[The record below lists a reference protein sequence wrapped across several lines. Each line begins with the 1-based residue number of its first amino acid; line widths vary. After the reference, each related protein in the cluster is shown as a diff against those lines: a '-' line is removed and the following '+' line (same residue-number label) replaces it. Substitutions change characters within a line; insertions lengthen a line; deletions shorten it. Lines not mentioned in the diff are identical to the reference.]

1 MKSHVRDAMRLG
13 RVLRLVPLLLP
24 LGLACSRPGG
34 PGVSNEFGNSGVELL
49 NGAKCLPL
57 LSAEVYPA
65 RSIVTHPGSETSD
78 GNVVFTSDLY
88 ARFNGIC
95 GGCHVSAENGNFV
108 VSQSSFSQS
117 VTQAVVDLITS
128 SDPNVY
134 MPPMLSP
141 NGKAY
146 SARTAADPVVQLV
159 NLLELWIQQGSP
171 PGQFY
176 LSPPDGGV
184 AAGAGAGG
192 ADAGAA
198 AQLAAAAQAN
208 YALTPDVGA
217 SLTNVGTCLPN
228 RYVVGSSGQTMDQ
241 LDTFF
246 AQATA
251 LPGTLAETDLT
262 TLDSDALAR
271 SGVVSYVPA
280 YPLWSDDA
288 GKMRYV
294 RTPHNQPIVFDKST
308 QQFQIPPNTR
318 FYKTFLKKVIDSNG
332 RQAYQKIETRLI
344 VSRPDTTRPDGTVQQ
359 NALFGTYLWNDTETA
374 ATLLQ
379 DPLRDGLP
387 FTDRVIT
394 YVTDAP
400 RAQAIAASTPPDL
413 NLEYYLDSAVPPVR
427 RHYGVPGST
436 RCVECHMGSPSASF
450 VLGFLPLQIATVA
463 PGTSGVIEPATG
475 DELTQLQRLID
486 YKVISGMTSPADVIP
501 LENSQ
506 LPRTPRNAYE
516 LTAQAYMLGNC
527 AHCHN
532 PRGFPSTKAPA
543 LKDVLDFLPGP
554 NGGIFQFPLDRTSPV
569 RSRGVAQNIPIPY
582 ITPSL
587 RDIPEAGTSFNYGA
601 STYTPK
607 YVACPGSD
615 TPDTDGGW
623 CTTASNTPYVE
634 FIDAPWRSLIYRNVD
649 TPFDYVDDLTI
660 FPHMPMNTPGYDCRV
675 TQIMG
680 DWMVSIPAVDPLA
693 NIENNVPDN
702 PSLDLSPQ
710 PYTEVLPT
718 DPAFA
723 SAQAAAQKRLAQ
735 YHAGRRY
742 NFCPDTSDIV
752 DPAVS
757 SGAQQTPA
765 DHSFYDDSTSPP
777 QLIMP
782 SDGVPDR
789 PNWVVTD
796 ETDPPGPW
804 FPRGTEWPQA
814 LVQHIADATGS
825 GATLADLQTV
835 IDDLP
840 NVKLDA
846 NVRSTLLTPVPFA
859 LWQQKSDCDFNGVAT
874 AGSFQGADRPVW
886 MDYKNIDPAAPVY
899 LESPGAAVFTN
910 ICINCHGPQA
920 DGQGLLADE
929 IALMTGGNARV
940 ADFRSGLFG
949 PVSAPGTNRASV
961 FTAAATATT
970 VGGAGGGDAGAPVAN
985 VGTPDDYG
993 ARYMAWM
1000 ALGGTKVQIPSQL
1013 LQVVATT
1020 QVAGVSRSRITITG
1034 SPDMLQLAQKLCTN
1048 VLLSDTNN
1056 DVAGLGQ
1063 LPGFFPINW
1072 SGGTA
1077 LIGSNGDAELWMKVC
1092 NLDNRPVVRVL
1103 VPGSGSPRSALP
1115 LNPQPSDW
1123 DAYWSETSSGSA
1135 PSSSLQ
1141 LYITGT
1147 SLYWGDAQGSD
1158 GSSVFANWPVMDQRG
1173 QIRTDPAGI
1182 TPDNLFPMCVREP
1195 PAANA
1200 GDPNDAHTNADAVL
1214 QATAANTGGNRIP
1227 YCPPALFTTGAATDS
1242 DGHTVGVYKW
1252 RLATPLDSG
1261 NPTFPD
1267 ANNWALRGAINAGLA
1282 VFLYIDQLSKTG
1294 VAQPLFN
1301 QCELLTSSGGP

>member
-1 MKSHVRDAMRLG
+1 MRLE
-13 RVLRLVPLLLP
+13 RILRLVPLLIP
-24 LGLACSRPGG
+24 LGLGCNRPGG
-34 PGVSNEFGNSGVELL
+34 PGISSEFGDASVAFLS
-49 NGAKCLPL
+49 GAKCLPL

-65 RSIVTHPGSETSD
+65 RAVVTHPGTETGD
-78 GNVVFTSDLY
+78 ANIVFTSDLY

-95 GGCHVSAENGNFV
+95 GGCHVSAENGNFI

-128 SDPNVY
+128 DDPNVY

-146 SARTAADPVVQLV
+146 SARAPDDPVVQLV
-159 NLLELWIQQGSP
+159 NLLEIWIQQGSP
-171 PGQFY
+171 AAQFY

-184 AAGAGAGG
+184 DAGG
-192 ADAGAA
+192 ADAGTA
-198 AQLAAAAQAN
+198 AQVAAAAQAN
-208 YALTPDVGA
+208 YALAPDVGA
-217 SLTNVGTCLPN
+217 SLTNIGTCLPN
-228 RYVVGSSGQTMDQ
+228 RYVVATNGQTMDQ

-251 LPGTLAETDLT
+251 LPDRLAETDLT
-262 TLDSDALAR
+262 TFDSDALAR
-271 SGVVSYVPA
+271 NGVVSYVPA

-318 FYKTFLKKVIDSNG
+318 FYKTFLKKVIDTNG
-332 RQAYQKIETRLI
+332 AEAYQKIETRLI
-344 VSRPDTTRPDGTVQQ
+344 VSRPDTTLPDGTVQQ

-394 YVTDAP
+394 YIVDAP
-400 RAQAIAASTPPDL
+400 RAQAITAITPSNL

-450 VLGFLPLQIATVA
+450 VLGFLPLQIATVP
-463 PGTSGVIEPATG
+463 PGASGVIEPATG

-486 YKVISGMTSPADVIP
+486 YKVISGMKSPADVTP

-516 LTAQAYMLGNC
+516 LTAQAYMVGNC

-554 NGGIFQFPLDRTSPV
+554 NGGVFQFPLDRTSPV
-569 RSRGVAQNIPIPY
+569 RSRGVAQDIAIPY
-582 ITPSL
+582 LTPSL
-587 RDIPEAGTSFNYGA
+587 RDIPTEGS
-601 STYTPK
+601 STYHVK
-607 YVACPGSD
+607 YVECPASD
-615 TPDTDGGW
+615 TADSDGGW
-623 CTTASNTPYVE
+623 CTTASKTPYVE

-675 TQIMG
+675 TRIMG
-680 DWMVSIPAVDPLA
+680 DWMVSIPAVNPNA
-693 NIENNVPDN
+693 SIENNVPDLET
-702 PSLDLSPQ
+702 SLDLSPQ
-710 PYTEVLPT
+710 PYTEVLPS
-718 DPAFA
+718 DAAYA
-723 SAQAAAQKRLAQ
+723 SAQTAAQKRLAQ

-742 NFCPDTSDIV
+742 DFCPDTSDIV
-752 DPAVS
+752 DPAVA
-757 SGAQQTPA
+757 SGARQTPA
-765 DHSFYDDSTSPP
+765 DDNIYDSSTSPP

-782 SDGVPDR
+782 PEGVPDR
-789 PNWVVTD
+789 ANWVVTD

-804 FPRGTEWPQA
+804 FPRGAAWPQA

-835 IDDLP
+835 INDLP
-840 NVKLDA
+840 NVTLDA
-846 NVRSTLLTPVPFA
+846 NVRSTLLTPMPFG
-859 LWQQKSDCDFNGVAT
+859 LWQPKASCDFSDAPT
-874 AGSFQGADRPVW
+874 LGSFQGADRPIW
-886 MDYKNIDPAAPVY
+886 MDYTRNLDPSAPVY

-949 PVSAPGTNRASV
+949 PESAPGTNRASV
-961 FTAAATATT
+961 FTAAATAGT
-970 VGGAGGGDAGAPVAN
+970 VGAATDGVAPTPN
-985 VGTPDDYG
+985 MGTPDDFG

-1000 ALGGTKVQIPSQL
+1000 ALGGTKVQIPPQL

-1020 QVAGVSRSRITITG
+1020 QVAGVSRSRITVTG
-1034 SPDMLQLAQKLCTN
+1034 SPNMLQLAQKLCTN

-1063 LPGFFPINW
+1063 LPGSFPINW
-1072 SGGTA
+1072 SGQTA
-1077 LIGSNGDAELWMKVC
+1077 LIGSNGDAEMWMKVC
-1092 NLDNRPVVRVL
+1092 GLNNRPVVRVV
-1103 VPGSGSPRSALP
+1103 VPGDGSPKSALP

-1123 DAYWSETSSGSA
+1123 DAYWSGTSSGS
-1135 PSSSLQ
+1135 SSTSPLQ

-1147 SLYWGDAQGSD
+1147 SLYWGDAPGSD
-1158 GSSVFANWPVMDQRG
+1158 GNSVFASWPVMDQRG

-1182 TPDNLFPMCVREP
+1182 TPDNLFPICVREP

-1200 GDPNDAHTNADAVL
+1200 SDPNDAHTNSDAVL
-1214 QATAANTGGNRIP
+1214 RANAANTGGNVIP

-1242 DGHTVGVYKW
+1242 NGNTVGVYKW
-1252 RLATPLDSG
+1252 RLASPTDSG
-1261 NPTFPD
+1261 GALTFPD
-1267 ANNWALRGAINAGLA
+1267 ANSWALRGAINAGLA

-1294 VAQPLFN
+1294 VAQPLYN
-1301 QCELLTSSGGP
+1301 QCELLTASGGP